1 MSTVELKL
9 TEGQIQNAIAVAIAE
24 AFTPERR
31 DELVRDAIRAHLTV
45 KSNSYDKETL
55 FSSAVNRQLREMVA
69 AELEKEVQAMRPE
82 LEALVKK
89 YFHQN
94 VQAEILGTIEK
105 QLVEGLTK
113 NIQVAV
119 YYKDNY

>member
-31 DELVRDAIRAHLTV
+31 DELVRDAIRAHLTI
-45 KSNSYDKETL
+45 KSSSYDKETL
-55 FSSAVNRQLREMVA
+55 FSTAVNKQLREMVG
-69 AELEKEVQAMRPE
+69 AELEKEVQSMRPE

-94 VQAEILGTIEK
+94 IRAEILGSIET
-105 QLVEGLTK
+105 QLATALTK
-113 NIQVAV
+113 NIQVGV
-119 YYKDNY
+119 YYKDSY